1 MERISKFLQLQF
13 CMLLLL
19 LTVLPEFNLLS
30 SLLGFNFDI
39 PKFACKVLG
48 LFIIFIKTLNQNPN
62 NSLLHF

>member
-48 LFIIFIKTLNQNPN
+48 LIGGGMAF
-62 NSLLHF
+62 